1 MQDLPAYLIQ
11 SRAFGP
17 GKRLRRLTIRD
28 SIASGNFEGAGEMS
42 LVPPPF
48 FSGGGEMGERIRSFD
63 WWNTPLGPIERW
75 PESLKT
81 AVRICIGSRNPIVMW
96 WGRSVLLQFY
106 NDAYIS
112 FLGSKKHPA
121 FLGRSGRECWSEIW
135 ETIAPMLE
143 LVFTTGDA
151 TWSEDLLLVLNRNLP
166 REEGYF
172 TFSYSP
178 LWDDAGN
185 IAGIFC
191 ACNETTGRVIGDRR
205 LRTLR
210 DLGRTVATAKTPEDA
225 CQLTARTLASNVAD
239 IPFSLLYL
247 LDDDGQSAR
256 RVAMSGFAG
265 ESEAAPL
272 RIDSTSTESSAWPI
286 RKVLDGGTAELVTD
300 LEKRFGP
307 LPGGLWPESAE
318 TAVVV
323 PIASPGQPNPAGV
336 LVAGL
341 SPRRIIDADY
351 HSFVDLIAGHL
362 STAIAN
368 ARAYEQERKRAEAL
382 AEIDRAKTVFFSNV
396 SHEFRTPLT
405 LMLGPLE
412 DLLAP
417 SRTDLSAA
425 AKEQLAM
432 VSRNGARLLRLVNTL
447 LDFARIEAGRVQAD
461 YEPTKLG
468 AFTAELASA
477 FRSATER
484 AGLQLI
490 VNCPS
495 TETVYVDRD
504 MWEKIVLNLVS
515 NAFKFTFEGA
525 ISVTLERVEN
535 AVELRVGDTGV
546 GIPAEE
552 MPHLF
557 DRFHRITNTRSRT
570 NEGSG
575 IGLALVQELVKLHGG
590 SVRAESVPGQGSTFI
605 VSVPLGTDHLPERIG
620 ATARNVSS
628 TAIGVSPFVEEALR
642 WLPDADK
649 AHNQEPLPSG
659 FELLPSAN
667 PSSSPQ
673 TGNGR
678 ARVLIA
684 DDNADMRQYLVRLLQ
699 EHYEVRAVVDGQAAL
714 QAIREQAPDLVL
726 SDVMM
731 PQLEGFGLVQ
741 ALRADPALKTIPV
754 ILLSARAG
762 EESRLDGLGAGAD
775 DYLIKPFSARELLAR
790 VHAHVN
796 LSRVRHESEKAIR
809 DSEERFRTFTK
820 ATCDVVYRMS
830 PDWKEMRYLDG
841 KEFIADTKD
850 PSRTWLDKYIH
861 PEDQPRVKA
870 AIEQAIQGKTTF
882 ELEHR
887 VIRTDG
893 SLGWTFSRAIPIL
906 DEHDEIIEWFGAA
919 ADITNRKHAEQAL
932 RESEDRLRTL
942 AGSLEQHVTERTAEL
957 EKAQDELRE
966 LSSKLLRTQDEER
979 RRIARD
985 LHDSAGQI
993 LAVLGMEHAGLIQ
1006 RLKHVP
1012 ADLAAQLQ
1020 QIQKLTTQV
1029 QEEIRTASYLLHPPL
1044 LDETGLSSALR
1055 WYIEGLTARGG
1066 LQIDL
1071 HTPDKLDRLSPEA
1084 ELAVFRVVQESLTNI
1099 HRHSG
1104 SSKAVI
1110 RIGQDASGLWVEIE
1124 DYGRGM
1130 SAEKLSQV
1138 QSQGGGVGIRGMR
1151 ERIRQLRGHMSIE
1164 SGSSGTKIRA
1174 TLPVANFRRFH
1185 EDSKTT
1191 HVRSAGT

>member
-1 MQDLPAYLIQ
+1 
-11 SRAFGP
+11 
-17 GKRLRRLTIRD
+17 
-28 SIASGNFEGAGEMS
+28 
-42 LVPPPF
+42 
-48 FSGGGEMGERIRSFD
+48 MGERIRSFD
-63 WWNTPLGPIERW
+63 WAKTVLGPIDCW

-81 AVRICIGSRNPIVMW
+81 AVRICIGSRNPIVLW
-96 WGRSVLLQFY
+96 WGRSDLLQFY

-143 LVFTTGDA
+143 RVLTTGEA

-185 IAGIFC
+185 IEGIFC
-191 ACNETTGRVIGDRR
+191 ACYETTGRVIGDRR

-210 DLGRTVATAKTPEDA
+210 DLGRTVAAAKTPEDA
-225 CQLTARTLASNVAD
+225 CQFTAGTLAANPAD

-247 LDDDGQSAR
+247 LDDHARSAR
-256 RVAMSGFAG
+256 RVATSGFAT

-272 RIDSTSTESSAWPI
+272 RMDLSAEVLAWPV
-286 RKVLDGGTAELVTD
+286 RKVLDTGAAELVTD
-300 LEKRFGP
+300 LQKRFGR
-307 LPGGLWPESAE
+307 LPGGLWPESPEMAL
-318 TAVVV
+318 AA
-323 PIASPGQPNPAGV
+323 PIASPGQARPTGF
-336 LVAGL
+336 LVVGL
-341 SPRRIIDADY
+341 SPRRIVDADY
-351 HSFVDLIAGHL
+351 RTFVDLIAAHL

-368 ARAYEQERKRAEAL
+368 ARAYDEERKRAEAL

-405 LMLGPLE
+405 LMLGPLQ
-412 DLLAP
+412 DLLEP
-417 SRTDLSAA
+417 TRTDLSAA

-447 LDFARIEAGRVQAD
+447 LDFARIEAGRVQAI

-468 AFTAELASA
+468 PFTAELASA

-484 AGLQLI
+484 AGLQLT
-490 VNCPS
+490 VNCQLP
-495 TETVYVDRD
+495 ETVYVDRD

-535 AVELRVGDTGV
+535 AVELRVRDTGV
-546 GIPAEE
+546 GIPADE
-552 MPHLF
+552 MPRLF
-557 DRFHRITNTRSRT
+557 DRFHRIANTRSRT

-590 SVRAESVPGQGSTFI
+590 SVRAESVPRLGSTFI
-605 VSVPLGTDHLPERIG
+605 VSVPLGTGHLPAERVG
-620 ATARNVSS
+620 AARTVSS
-628 TAIGVSPFVEEALR
+628 TSIGVSPFVEEALR
-642 WLPDADK
+642 WLPDADSTDK
-649 AHNQEPLPSG
+649 QEQLPSSYD
-659 FELLPSAN
+659 LP
-667 PSSSPQ
+667 PVPGSSRGTQ
-673 TGNGR
+673 KQNGR
-678 ARVLIA
+678 AKVLIA
-684 DDNADMRQYLVRLLQ
+684 DDNSDMRQYLARLLR

-731 PQLEGFGLVQ
+731 PQLDGFGLVH
-741 ALRADPALKTIPV
+741 ALRSDPALKTIPV
-754 ILLSARAG
+754 VLLSARAG
-762 EESRLDGLGAGAD
+762 EESRLDGLKVGAD

-796 LSRVRHESEKAIR
+796 LARVRHEAEKAMR
-809 DSEERFRTFTK
+809 DSEDRFRTFTK
-820 ATCDVVYRMS
+820 ATSDVVYRMS
-830 PDWKEMRYLDG
+830 SDWTEMRYLDG

-850 PSRTWLDKYIH
+850 PSRTWLHKYIH

-870 AIEQAIQGKTTF
+870 AIERAIQSKSTF

-906 DEHDEIIEWFGAA
+906 DEHGEIIEWFGAA

-932 RESEDRLRTL
+932 RESENRFRTL
-942 AGSLEQHVTERTAEL
+942 AGSLEQHVQERTAEL
-957 EKAQDELRE
+957 EKAQDELRD
-966 LSSKLLRTQDEER
+966 LSARLLRAQDEER
-979 RRIARD
+979 RRIARE
-985 LHDSAGQI
+985 LHDSAGQT
-993 LAVLGMEHAGLIQ
+993 LAVLGMIHSSLAKRLEHGPPDVAT
-1006 RLKHVP
+1006 
-1012 ADLAAQLQ
+1012 QLQ
-1020 QIQKLTTQV
+1020 EIQQLTAQV
-1029 QEEIRTASYLLHPPL
+1029 QQEIRTASYLLHPPL

-1055 WYIEGLTARGG
+1055 WYIEGLTARGS

-1071 HTPDKLDRLSPEA
+1071 HIPDKLERLSPEA

-1104 SSKAVI
+1104 SSKALI
-1110 RIGQDASGLWVEIE
+1110 RIGQDADGMWVEIE
-1124 DYGRGM
+1124 DGGRGM
-1130 SAEKLSQV
+1130 SVEKLSQV

-1151 ERIRQLRGHMSIE
+1151 ERIRQLRGQMSIE

-1174 TLPVANFRRFH
+1174 TLPMINFRR
-1185 EDSKTT
+1185 SKQISPITE
-1191 HVRSAGT
+1191 VRAAGS